1 MILLRLLLDSLAEGQ
16 VKNFV
21 KNLGEKQFL
30 FCPFALFIFK
40 KKSKKIKE
48 KKKKK
53 KKKRREKLSSIMS
66 SYNFR
71 RQKFCKKQLFS
82 PSSTYQEDQSPKSGM
97 W

>member
-30 FCPFALFIFK
+30 FCPFALFFFL
-40 KKSKKIKE
+40 

-53 KKKRREKLSSIMS
+53 KFKKKRNKKKEK
-66 SYNFR
+66 R
-71 RQKFCKKQLFS
+71 KEKK
-82 PSSTYQEDQSPKSGM
+82 
-97 W
+97 

>member
-30 FCPFALFIFK
+30 FCPFALFILK
-40 KKSKKIKE
+40 KKKIQKKNE
-48 KKKKK
+48 KKK
-53 KKKRREKLSSIMS
+53 REKLSSIMS

-82 PSSTYQEDQSPKSGM
+82 PSSMY
-97 W
+97 

>member
-30 FCPFALFIFK
+30 FCPFALFFFK
-40 KKSKKIKE
+40 KKKIKKKI

-53 KKKRREKLSSIMS
+53 KKKRKRKEKKRETQFNNVFIQ
-66 SYNFR
+66 F
-71 RQKFCKKQLFS
+71 
-82 PSSTYQEDQSPKSGM
+82 
-97 W
+97 